1 MNVIRRAYGSGP
13 YHFVAVVVC
22 FAVSGYAILRLAD
35 SAQPVLIG
43 LWFLGALLAHDFLLY
58 PLYTLLDRATA
69 RGQGLGGT
77 DRASWINFVRVPVL
91 IVGLVFLVWFPL
103 ILGVNAKTYRAA
115 SGLGTGR
122 FLGRFL
128 AFTAAV
134 FLVSAALY
142 CLRLLRWQRRAD

>member
-1 MNVIRRAYGSGP
+1 MNALRKAYGSGLF
-13 YHFVAVVVC
+13 HFVAVVVC
-22 FAVSGYAILRLAD
+22 FVVSGYAILRLAG
-35 SAQPVLIG
+35 SSKPVLIG
-43 LWFLGALLAHDFLLY
+43 IWFVGALLAHDFLLY
-58 PLYTLLDRATA
+58 PVYTLLDRAVA

-77 DRASWINFVRVPVL
+77 HRASWVNFVRVPVL
-91 IVGLVFLVWFPL
+91 LTGLVFLLWFPL
-103 ILGVNAKTYRAA
+103 ILGVNANTYRAA

-142 CLRLLRWQRRAD
+142 CLRLLRWRRRAD